1 MLQNRLLGWHPGLFQ
16 QPALFVLTSIWLG
29 HGSPW
34 RFSCHW
40 QTGRR
45 ANGSLGAGK
54 VHNLSK
60 VLNFPSWRKHVKCRL
75 YRFVEFQSD
84 KDVTAVLEK
93 PAQSGKVASNSLEWC
108 NGSLYP
114 CCPSCPPCD
123 GITFPKHDGCVDE
136 KCMLTIEC
144 QGLSSRTKVVRLRSA
159 AGPPL
164 SWRTATQRYCTN
176 PGHCWF
182 KRMSHG
188 SSESHVT
195 SSRRFKKQTTL
206 KRFQGSFIRLAVRC
220 SDTFLSNFRMSCG
233 ERRLNQ
239 GWSANNL
246 RSCQLRMRFCPGH
259 DVIAQMLSW
268 RRDISPA
275 HSSTLG
281 CWALV
286 HEQCVQLLYPH

>member
-136 KCMLTIEC
+136 KCMLTTFVLEDSNATLLHQSWPLLVQETEPWKQRITCDE
-144 QGLSSRTKVVRLRSA
+144 LSNIQKANNFEKVSRFIHEV
-159 AGPPL
+159 
-164 SWRTATQRYCTN
+164 
-176 PGHCWF
+176 
-182 KRMSHG
+182 
-188 SSESHVT
+188 SSEMQWYFSVKFQDVL
-195 SSRRFKKQTTL
+195 RRKALEPGLVCKQ
-206 KRFQGSFIRLAVRC
+206 
-220 SDTFLSNFRMSCG
+220 
-233 ERRLNQ
+233 
-239 GWSANNL
+239 
-246 RSCQLRMRFCPGH
+246 P
-259 DVIAQMLSW
+259 
-268 RRDISPA
+268 
-275 HSSTLG
+275 
-281 CWALV
+281 
-286 HEQCVQLLYPH
+286 

>member
-136 KCMLTIEC
+136 NVCW
-144 QGLSSRTKVVRLRSA
+144 
-159 AGPPL
+159 PL
-164 SWRTATQRYCTN
+164 SAKAFPPGQRWS
-176 PGHCWF
+176 G
-182 KRMSHG
+182 
-188 SSESHVT
+188 
-195 SSRRFKKQTTL
+195 
-206 KRFQGSFIRLAVRC
+206 
-220 SDTFLSNFRMSCG
+220 CG
-233 ERRLNQ
+233 PQPDHL
-239 GWSANNL
+239 
-246 RSCQLRMRFCPGH
+246 CPGGQQRNVTAPILATVGSRDWAMEAANH
-259 DVIAQMLSW
+259 MW
-268 RRDISPA
+268 R
-275 HSSTLG
+275 
-281 CWALV
+281 AL
-286 HEQCVQLLYPH
+286 E

>member
-93 PAQSGKVASNSLEWC
+93 PAQSGKVA
-108 NGSLYP
+108 
-114 CCPSCPPCD
+114 
-123 GITFPKHDGCVDE
+123 
-136 KCMLTIEC
+136 
-144 QGLSSRTKVVRLRSA
+144 RLRSA

-182 KRMSHG
+182 KRLSHG

-195 SSRRFKKQTTL
+195 SSRIFKKQTTL
-206 KRFQGSFIRLAVRC
+206 KRFQGSFMRFVVK
-220 SDTFLSNFRMSCG
+220 STQWYFFLSIFRMSSG
-233 ERRLNQ
+233 ERRLNH
-239 GWSANNL
+239 GWSANSL
-246 RSCQLRMRFCPGH
+246 SSCQLRRRFCPGMMLLPKCLVDAGTSH
-259 DVIAQMLSW
+259 QHTLPHLDVELWFMKNA
-268 RRDISPA
+268 
-275 HSSTLG
+275 
-281 CWALV
+281 CN
-286 HEQCVQLLYPH
+286 C

>member
-29 HGSPW
+29 HGLPW

-75 YRFVEFQSD
+75 YRFFEFQSD

-144 QGLSSRTKVVRLRSA
+144 QGLSSRT
-159 AGPPL
+159 
-164 SWRTATQRYCTN
+164 ATQRYCTN

-182 KRMSHG
+182 KRLSHG

-206 KRFQGSFIRLAVRC
+206 KRFQGSFIRLVVR
-220 SDTFLSNFRMSCG
+220 STDTFSVNFQDVL
-233 ERRLNQ
+233 RRKALE
-239 GWSANNL
+239 
-246 RSCQLRMRFCPGH
+246 PG
-259 DVIAQMLSW
+259 
-268 RRDISPA
+268 
-275 HSSTLG
+275 
-281 CWALV
+281 LV
-286 HEQCVQLLYPH
+286 CKQP